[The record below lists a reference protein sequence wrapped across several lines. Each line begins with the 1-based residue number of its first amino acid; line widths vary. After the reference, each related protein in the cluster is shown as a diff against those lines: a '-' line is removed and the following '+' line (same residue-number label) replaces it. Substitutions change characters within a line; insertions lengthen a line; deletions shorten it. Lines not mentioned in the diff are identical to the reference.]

1 MKNSGRNTAHQRKI
15 YLTVLIIIIILA
27 AVFVGV
33 YYLWKQTKTESEM
46 KVSGQA
52 ERSQTQNDAD
62 TIEYQGSTY
71 KYNDHLSNYLFMG
84 IDTRENVD
92 TYESQ
97 KDAGQADSIFLVSMD
112 RATEQLKVLFI
123 PRDSMTKIEVFN
135 PSGKSLGMTTDHIN
149 IQYAYGDGKQKS
161 CELMKTA
168 VSNMLDGVPIP
179 GILFYEYGRNCGSDR
194 FCRWCG
200 DYSTR

>member
-1 MKNSGRNTAHQRKI
+1 
-15 YLTVLIIIIILA
+15 
-27 AVFVGV
+27 
-33 YYLWKQTKTESEM
+33 M

-123 PRDSMTKIEVFN
+123 PRDSMTICW
-135 PSGKSLGMTTDHIN
+135 M
-149 IQYAYGDGKQKS
+149 
-161 CELMKTA
+161 
-168 VSNMLDGVPIP
+168 VSRSRDTVL
-179 GILFYEYGRNCGSDR
+179 
-194 FCRWCG
+194 
-200 DYSTR
+200 

>member
-62 TIEYQGSTY
+62 TIEYHGSTY

-84 IDTRENVD
+84 IDTRENVAKKRPN
-92 TYESQ
+92 S
-97 KDAGQADSIFLVSMD
+97 SPVNRFIFGKEVVNTKVNIMMPKGS
-112 RATEQLKVLFI
+112 EELKVF
-123 PRDSMTKIEVFN
+123 
-135 PSGKSLGMTTDHIN
+135 
-149 IQYAYGDGKQKS
+149 
-161 CELMKTA
+161 
-168 VSNMLDGVPIP
+168 
-179 GILFYEYGRNCGSDR
+179 
-194 FCRWCG
+194 
-200 DYSTR
+200 

>member
-71 KYNDHLSNYLFMG
+71 KYNDHLSNYLFMELIPEKMLIHMNLRKMPVRRIPFSG
-84 IDTRENVD
+84 FH
-92 TYESQ
+92 
-97 KDAGQADSIFLVSMD
+97 GQSN
-112 RATEQLKVLFI
+112 RATESSVYSK
-123 PRDSMTKIEVFN
+123 
-135 PSGKSLGMTTDHIN
+135 
-149 IQYAYGDGKQKS
+149 
-161 CELMKTA
+161 
-168 VSNMLDGVPIP
+168 
-179 GILFYEYGRNCGSDR
+179 R
-194 FCRWCG
+194 FH
-200 DYSTR
+200 DKN

>member
-1 MKNSGRNTAHQRKI
+1 
-15 YLTVLIIIIILA
+15 
-27 AVFVGV
+27 
-33 YYLWKQTKTESEM
+33 M

-123 PRDSMTKIEVFN
+123 P
-135 PSGKSLGMTTDHIN
+135 
-149 IQYAYGDGKQKS
+149 
-161 CELMKTA
+161 
-168 VSNMLDGVPIP
+168 
-179 GILFYEYGRNCGSDR
+179 
-194 FCRWCG
+194 
-200 DYSTR
+200 

>member
-149 IQYAYGDGKQKS
+149 IQYAYGDGLQYQI
-161 CELMKTA
+161 A
-168 VSNMLDGVPIP
+168 VLRM
-179 GILFYEYGRNCGSDR
+179 
-194 FCRWCG
+194 
-200 DYSTR
+200 

>member
-15 YLTVLIIIIILA
+15 YLTVLIIIIILG

-123 PRDSMTKIEVFN
+123 PRDSMTIA
-135 PSGKSLGMTTDHIN
+135 SL
-149 IQYAYGDGKQKS
+149 S
-161 CELMKTA
+161 SFV
-168 VSNMLDGVPIP
+168 VSEIKYIFLPLYTICTSHTLLRT
-179 GILFYEYGRNCGSDR
+179 IK
-194 FCRWCG
+194 
-200 DYSTR
+200 

>member
-71 KYNDHLSNYLFMG
+71 KYNDHLS
-84 IDTRENVD
+84 E
-92 TYESQ
+92 
-97 KDAGQADSIFLVSMD
+97 
-112 RATEQLKVLFI
+112 VLLDDFRVI
-123 PRDSMTKIEVFN
+123 IGLTA
-135 PSGKSLGMTTDHIN
+135 KSLGYNKVIWLKDWIDPDETN
-149 IQYAYGDGKQKS
+149 IHCITQQQPT
-161 CELMKTA
+161 C
-168 VSNMLDGVPIP
+168 
-179 GILFYEYGRNCGSDR
+179 IL
-194 FCRWCG
+194 
-200 DYSTR
+200 

>member
-1 MKNSGRNTAHQRKI
+1 M
-15 YLTVLIIIIILA
+15 
-27 AVFVGV
+27 
-33 YYLWKQTKTESEM
+33 
-46 KVSGQA
+46 
-52 ERSQTQNDAD
+52 
-62 TIEYQGSTY
+62 
-71 KYNDHLSNYLFMG
+71 SNYLFMG

-168 VSNMLDGVPIP
+168 VSNMLDGVLIQDTV
-179 GILFYEYGRNCGSDR
+179 L
-194 FCRWCG
+194 
-200 DYSTR
+200 

>member
-46 KVSGQA
+46 KVFVLFVCCLFLFVVVFFVFL
-52 ERSQTQNDAD
+52 
-62 TIEYQGSTY
+62 GSTN

-84 IDTRENVD
+84 IDTREYVD

-123 PRDSMTKIEVFN
+123 PRDSMTNIVVFN
-135 PSGKSLGMTTDHIN
+135 PSG
-149 IQYAYGDGKQKS
+149 
-161 CELMKTA
+161 
-168 VSNMLDGVPIP
+168 
-179 GILFYEYGRNCGSDR
+179 
-194 FCRWCG
+194 
-200 DYSTR
+200 

>member
-97 KDAGQADSIFLVSMD
+97 KDAGQADSIFWFPW
-112 RATEQLKVLFI
+112 TEQ
-123 PRDSMTKIEVFN
+123 
-135 PSGKSLGMTTDHIN
+135 
-149 IQYAYGDGKQKS
+149 Q
-161 CELMKTA
+161 
-168 VSNMLDGVPIP
+168 SN
-179 GILFYEYGRNCGSDR
+179 
-194 FCRWCG
+194 
-200 DYSTR
+200 